1 MAAVELSNAA
11 RSRGLKSRLAR
22 EPLAGWLSGYGL
34 MAPAMILLCIGVLGP
49 CLLLAFSSFWMN
61 GTPLEPGHMTLAHYV
76 RFFSNPFYLQLL
88 IRSIVMSLVVTLA
101 IVVLS
106 FPIAYLIAMHGGRW
120 RMTWIVIISLP
131 FWTSYL
137 LRIFAWKVILGFNGV
152 VNSSLMA
159 AGLISQPLDILL
171 YNPFAVVLTLTH
183 AWMPFVVLPI
193 YVSLMKIPPELL
205 EAATDL
211 GDGPMRRFLR
221 VTLPLALPG
230 VASGALLV
238 FIPTVG
244 DYVTPMMVGGPK
256 GTMIGT
262 IIAAQFGPANNW
274 PLGSAISVIT
284 MVAVGLAA
292 LLLHFAIFRI
302 GRIAR

>member
-1 MAAVELSNAA
+1 
-11 RSRGLKSRLAR
+11 
-22 EPLAGWLSGYGL
+22 
-34 MAPAMILLCIGVLGP
+34 MAPAMVLLAVGVLGP
-49 CLLLAFSSFWMN
+49 CLLLVLSSFWLP
-61 GTPLEPGHMTLAHYV
+61 GTATEPGALTLAHYA
-76 RFFSNPFYLQLL
+76 RFFSNPFYLELL
-88 IRSIVMSLVVTLA
+88 GRSLVMSLAVTIA
-101 IVVLS
+101 ITVLS

-120 RMTWIVIISLP
+120 RMTWIVVISLP

-152 VNSSLMA
+152 VNSSLIA
-159 AGLISQPLDILL
+159 AGLTSKPLDILL

-211 GDGPMRRFLR
+211 GDGAMRRFLR
-221 VTLPLALPG
+221 VTLPLSLPG

-244 DYVTPMMVGGPK
+244 DYVTPMMVGGPR

-274 PLGSAISVIT
+274 PLGSAISVIS
-284 MVAVGLAA
+284 MVAVGLSA

-302 GRIAR
+302 GRMAK